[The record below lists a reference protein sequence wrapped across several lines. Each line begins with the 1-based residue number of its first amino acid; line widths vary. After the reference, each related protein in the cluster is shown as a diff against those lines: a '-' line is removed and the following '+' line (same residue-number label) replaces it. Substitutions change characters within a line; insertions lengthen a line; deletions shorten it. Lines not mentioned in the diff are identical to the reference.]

1 MKMRKQRRN
10 CMAAGVLLLAVALAS
25 CAADPGAERPIDA
38 AAQASLASTLV
49 ADEIAVLYDDYAAY
63 YTPLEYRLL
72 YEDFQGSFGGVGISM
87 VQLDGEVA
95 VYSIVAGS
103 PAEGSGIAVG
113 DVILAVDGQQIS
125 DGDTSAAAAL
135 IRGEV
140 GQAVTLSLRRK
151 SDAGLYDVTIVRAV
165 ITSDTVS
172 GSNLADYAG
181 AAYIEIGS
189 FNDLTSSEFAELYQ
203 QLDQERAIDKL
214 ILDLRSNGGGNF
226 YSCIE
231 IAEYFVPLNHVVVSE
246 KTALGREIYRSA
258 KGNLHGVQIA
268 VLQNAYTA
276 SASEVLIGALRDEA
290 DAVLIGSASFGKG
303 ITQSVRQLPS
313 GSGHRYTRSIYYT
326 PSGFSLHGVGLEPDI
341 VVDDPEQGDARDYF
355 SLDPSLNAH
364 LKAAL
369 DYLCPAEATGQ
380 AKTAPGNS

>member
-1 MKMRKQRRN
+1 MKRKQRRN
-10 CMAAGVLLLAVALAS
+10 CLFATVVLLFSLALAS
-25 CAADPGAERPIDA
+25 CAADPGVQRPIDA
-38 AAQASLASTLV
+38 AAYASFAADLV
-49 ADEIAVLYDDYAAY
+49 ADEISALYDDYAAY

-87 VQLDGEVA
+87 LQIDNEVT

-113 DVILAVDGQQIS
+113 DVIVAVDGQEIS

-140 GQAVTLSLRRK
+140 GKAVTLSLRRGA
-151 SDAGLYDVTIVRAV
+151 DAGLYEVTIIRDV
-165 ITSDTVS
+165 IISDTVS
-172 GSNLADYAG
+172 GANLPDYPG
-181 AAYIEIGS
+181 AAYIGISG
-189 FNDLTSSEFAELYQ
+189 FNDLTNSEFAELYQ
-203 QLDQERAIDKL
+203 QLNEERAIDKL

-226 YSCIE
+226 YSCIA

-246 KTALGREIYRSA
+246 KTVLGREIYRSA
-258 KGNLHGVQIA
+258 KGNLHGVQIV

-290 DAVLIGSASFGKG
+290 DAILVGSASFGKG

-313 GSGHRYTRSIYYT
+313 GSGHRYTCSIYFT
-326 PSGFSLHGVGLEPDI
+326 PSGFSLHGLGLEPDI
-341 VVDDPEQGDARDYF
+341 IVEDPQQGDARDYF

-364 LKAAL
+364 LQAAL
-369 DYLCPAEATGQ
+369 DYLFPAAATDAG
-380 AKTAPGNS
+380 ADAAP